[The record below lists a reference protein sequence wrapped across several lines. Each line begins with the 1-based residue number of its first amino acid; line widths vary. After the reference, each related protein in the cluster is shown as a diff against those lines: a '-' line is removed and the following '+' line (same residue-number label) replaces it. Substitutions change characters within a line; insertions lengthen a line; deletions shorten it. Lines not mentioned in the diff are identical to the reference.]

1 MGDIKKIRRTI
12 IFEPMPDD
20 IPLAEPSPA
29 PATAPDPEAVP
40 A

>member
-1 MGDIKKIRRTI
+1 VGKIGETKRTI

-20 IPLAEPSPA
+20 IPLAEPSPE
-29 PATAPDPEAVP
+29 PVTAPDREAVP